1 LPRGR
6 GTETASDNRDTARF
20 HSYDVPPTFII
31 HNYASVNGVYGMQ
44 PQGQPSTL
52 WNQPHYRVRKKVA
65 SIATK
70 YFIEDAN
77 GNMLGFTKQKMM
89 KLKEDIR
96 IYTDKK
102 MKQELFQIRQTQI
115 VDTWGNYAVMDTAS
129 GQCVGNIKRM
139 AGKSMLASEY
149 MLLDAQGQQIGRI
162 FEEAGKGA
170 MRRFMP
176 GGNLIPQK
184 VFLEFGGQVCG
195 EIKQKFK
202 IIGDIW
208 EADAS
213 CVPPH
218 LDRRVLIGA
227 MLMMSMIERK
237 K

>member
-1 LPRGR
+1 
-6 GTETASDNRDTARF
+6 
-20 HSYDVPPTFII
+20 
-31 HNYASVNGVYGMQ
+31 MQ
-44 PQGQPSTL
+44 PQGQIPTL

-70 YFIEDAN
+70 YFIEDQN

-96 IYTDKK
+96 IYSDKK

-115 VDTWGNYAVMDTAS
+115 VDTWGSYAVIDTAS
-129 GQCVGNIKRM
+129 GQCVGNIKRL
-139 AGKSMLASEY
+139 AGASLVASEY
-149 MLLDAQGQQIGRI
+149 LLMDPQGQQIGRV
-162 FEEAGKGA
+162 FEKAGKGA
-170 MRRFMP
+170 MRRFIP
-176 GGNLIPQK
+176 GGGLIPQT
-184 VFLEFGGQVCG
+184 VYLEFGGQVCG

-208 EADAS
+208 EVDAS
-213 CVPPH
+213 CVPPN
-218 LDRRVLIGA
+218 LDRRVLIGS